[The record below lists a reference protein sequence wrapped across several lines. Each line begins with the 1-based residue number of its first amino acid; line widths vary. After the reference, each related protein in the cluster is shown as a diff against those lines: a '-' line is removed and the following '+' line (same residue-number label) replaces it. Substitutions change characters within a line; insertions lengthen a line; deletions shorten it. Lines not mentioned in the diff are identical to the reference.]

1 MSTDWSKPTDNITPL
16 LDTILEHIP
25 APTTYE
31 GEPQMLITS
40 LEYSAYTGR
49 IAVGK
54 VTRGS
59 LKAGQMVTLAK
70 RDGVTMRLNSLMA
83 D

>member
-1 MSTDWSKPTDNITPL
+1 
-16 LDTILEHIP
+16 
-25 APTTYE
+25 
-31 GEPQMLITS
+31 MLITS
-40 LEYSAYTGR
+40 LEYSSYTGR

-59 LKAGQMVTLAK
+59 LRAGQNVTLAK
-70 RDGVTMRLNSLMA
+70 RDGATMQQTRIK